1 MVSYLDQGGVQHLV
15 DKLLDR
21 MYPVDSIYIS
31 TNSTSPASLYGGSW
45 ERYGAGRA
53 LISASDTDSDF
64 TAGTTGGSK
73 THNHKYGIAVG
84 SFYGHTLIAP
94 NDAHPAVWSGLVS
107 YDKDSGEAIDSFH
120 EWTKLEDQ
128 NKAVIGSGSMLGQTG
143 QPYNA
148 KRYRYETDTKR
159 ESSLSPYVAVYV
171 WRRTA

>member
-1 MVSYLDQGGVQHLV
+1 MVSYLDQGGVRHLV

-45 ERYGAGRA
+45 ERYGTGRA

-94 NDAHPAVWSGLVS
+94 NDEHPAVWSGLVS

-120 EWTKLEDQ
+120 EWTKLEYK
-128 NKAVIGSGSMLGQTG
+128 NKAVIGSGSMLGQTA

-148 KRYRYETDTKR
+148 RRYRYETDTKR

>member
-45 ERYGAGRA
+45 ERYGTGRA

-107 YDKDSGEAIDSFH
+107 YDKDSGEATDGFH
-120 EWTKLEDQ
+120 EWTKLEDR
-128 NKAVIGSGSMLGQTG
+128 AVIGSGSMLGQSA

-148 KRYRYETDTKR
+148 RRYRYETDTKR

>member
-1 MVSYLDQGGVQHLV
+1 MVSYLDQDGVQHLV
-15 DKLLDR
+15 DKMRDR

-107 YDKDSGEAIDSFH
+107 YDKDSGKAIDAFH
-120 EWTKLEDQ
+120 EWTKLEDR
-128 NKAVIGSGSMLGQTG
+128 AVIGSGSMVGQTG
-143 QPYNA
+143 NPYNA
-148 KRYRYETDTKR
+148 RRYRYETDTKR